1 MSMMNYTAPPT
12 VARFMRSEAFVRAI
26 MGPVG
31 SGKSTGCL
39 IEILRRMA
47 EQSPAQDGKR
57 HTRFAIVRQTL
68 QQITQT
74 VLKEFYTWAAPVTN
88 YKISEKTIYLD
99 FGDIKSEIHL
109 IPLEDEQD
117 QRRLLS
123 MQLTGVWV
131 NEFPEIDS
139 NLIPSIAGRL
149 GRYPS
154 TAMGGPTWFGLVMD
168 GNFPTE
174 GGDWWKLMEVNTP
187 PDWEIFKQPG
197 GLSDGAE
204 NISNLPGG
212 REYYERLSRGEH
224 NANWVKRYVHAEYGD
239 DPSGSAVFR
248 ESYRREFHTADSVEP
263 VMGHPLLVGLD
274 FGRDPC
280 AVIGQMDHRGRLLIL
295 EEVINEDIGL
305 ELALAQ
311 RVRPVLMNERYRG
324 RMIAV
329 VGDPAGNQRSTA
341 YEETTF
347 DVLKRGGFVGM
358 PAPTNNIERRLQAVE
373 AFLLQQRDGGPAIIF
388 DRGRCPVLLRGL
400 GGGYRFAKHKNGQLK
415 PTPEK
420 NEYSHVSD
428 ALQYLCLAA
437 HNGATGLILSRLTKA
452 GRSQPVRP
460 RVSAAG
466 WT

>member
-1 MSMMNYTAPPT
+1 
-12 VARFMRSEAFVRAI
+12 
-26 MGPVG
+26 
-31 SGKSTGCL
+31 
-39 IEILRRMA
+39 MA
-47 EQSPAQDGKR
+47 EQAPAQDGKR

-131 NEFPEIDS
+131 NEFPEIDAA
-139 NLIPSIAGRL
+139 LIPAIAGRL

-154 TAMGGPTWFGLVMD
+154 RAMGGPTWFGMVMD

-174 GGDWWKLMEVNTP
+174 GGEWHKLLELDVPEDWVV
-187 PDWEIFKQPG
+187 FKQPG
-197 GLSDGAE
+197 GLTKDAE
-204 NISNLPGG
+204 NLENLPDG
-212 REYYERLSRGEH
+212 RVYYERLSRGH
-224 NANWVKRYVHAEYGD
+224 SPNWIKRYVHAEYGD

-248 ESYRREFHTADSVEP
+248 DSYKSSFHCADDVTP
-263 VMGHPLLVGLD
+263 VPGHPLLVGLD

-280 AVIGQMDHRGRLLIL
+280 AVITQMDHRGRLLVL
-295 EEVINEDIGL
+295 GEVINEDVGL
-305 ELALAQ
+305 ELAIQ
-311 RVRPVLMNERYRG
+311 RAIRPALQDRRYLG
-324 RMIAV
+324 RMVAI
-329 VGDPAGNQRSTA
+329 VGDPAGAHRSTS

-347 DVLKRGGFVGM
+347 DVLKRSGLVGM
-358 PAPTNNIERRLQAVE
+358 PAPTNAIDRRLQAVE
-373 AFLLQQRDGGPAIIF
+373 AFLLQQRDGGPAILI
-388 DRGRCPVLLRGL
+388 DRGRCPVLCRGL
-400 GGGYRFAKHKNGQLK
+400 GGGYRYAKTKTGQIK
-415 PTPEK
+415 PVPEK
-420 NEYSHVSD
+420 NQYSHVVD
-428 ALQYLCLAA
+428 ALQYACLAA

-452 GRSQPVRP
+452 KRAQTGP